1 CKRQAGR
8 VNINR
13 AGRYR
18 GSGREWSGS
27 QARDQNRRSQQRS
40 ESSRVSNKTGTG
52 TGAGCRNKIQGPGK
66 TQHQGRVCRSECPLN
81 TPV

>member
-1 CKRQAGR
+1 CKHQAGR

-27 QARDQNRRSQQRS
+27 QARDQNRRRQQRS

-52 TGAGCRNKIQGPGK
+52 CRMPSPGK

>member
-1 CKRQAGR
+1 CKRRQAGW

-52 TGAGCRNKIQGPGK
+52 TGAGTRYRAQEK